1 MSSHL
6 GAESSKKYIF
16 ILLTVSV
23 IQEFRSGLTGP
34 GSEFFISLW
43 LEVPHAAVNREY
55 DWGQRICFNIAQP
68 HDPASWCWV
77 LVARGWGRSQFPQH
91 GRLLLMRS
99 KRLRWRL
106 QCFPDLALEVKPC
119 YLHSLLDVTQVIRD
133 QLFYCLFQKSVRLCS
148 ERKLSDFR
156 ISLILLKL
164 VFKFCDVA
172 IVSLRLWL
180 TGSSYEPHAAI

>member
-68 HDPASWCWV
+68 HDPQVGAGFWWPKGGGGLS
-77 LVARGWGRSQFPQH
+77 FPNTA
-91 GRLLLMRS
+91 GFS
-99 KRLRWRL
+99 
-106 QCFPDLALEVKPC
+106 
-119 YLHSLLDVTQVIRD
+119 
-133 QLFYCLFQKSVRLCS
+133 
-148 ERKLSDFR
+148 
-156 ISLILLKL
+156 
-164 VFKFCDVA
+164 
-172 IVSLRLWL
+172 
-180 TGSSYEPHAAI
+180 